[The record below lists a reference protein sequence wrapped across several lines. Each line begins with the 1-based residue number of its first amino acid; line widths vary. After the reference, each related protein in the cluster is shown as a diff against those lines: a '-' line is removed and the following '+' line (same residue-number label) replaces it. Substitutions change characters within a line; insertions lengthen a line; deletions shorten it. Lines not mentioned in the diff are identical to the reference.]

1 MTTPVSPQ
9 QDSVKSDRLPA
20 PYVDVDVQLTSP
32 ATVPIMLRVLLLT
45 LTLLAGLAQAAP
57 HTIMQ
62 RPISLVTEQGTLHG
76 TLLRPQSDQPLPVAL
91 LIAGSGPTDRDGNNP
106 AGGHNDSLK
115 RLAQALAR
123 HGIASVRYDK
133 RGIAASRA
141 ATPDE
146 RDLSVEQYVADV
158 AAWGQL
164 LKADS
169 DFSRLILIGHSEGA
183 LIASLAAP
191 AAGADALISI
201 AGSSR
206 PIDQVLREQ
215 LHYRLPPNLL
225 AQSHRLLDSLLAGQP
240 SDAVPAELHVL
251 FRPSVQPY
259 LISLFR
265 QDPSAAFARVQIPA
279 LIVQGSHDI
288 QVGVADAEAL
298 RAVKPDAQLA
308 IIEGMNHVLRIVPLD
323 VKAQL
328 ASYDNPRLPLARL
341 LTERVVGFI
350 EETGKAPASSAVQIG
365 R

>member
-1 MTTPVSPQ
+1 
-9 QDSVKSDRLPA
+9 
-20 PYVDVDVQLTSP
+20 
-32 ATVPIMLRVLLLT
+32 MLRVLLLT
-45 LTLLAGLAQAAP
+45 LTLLAGLTQAAP
-57 HTIMQ
+57 HTLEQ
-62 RPISLVTEQGTLHG
+62 RPIRLATDQGTLHG
-76 TLLRPQSDQPLPVAL
+76 TLLRPLSDQPVPVAL
-91 LIAGSGPTDRDGNNP
+91 LVAGSGPTDRDGNNP
-106 AGGHNDSLK
+106 DGGQNDSLK
-115 RLAQALAR
+115 RLAQALAK

-146 RDLSVEQYVADV
+146 RDLTVEQYVADV
-158 AAWGQL
+158 VAWAHL
-164 LKADS
+164 LKADEH
-169 DFSRLILIGHSEGA
+169 FSRLILIGHSEGA

-191 AAGADALISI
+191 AAAADALISI
-201 AGSSR
+201 AGSAR

-215 LHYRLPPNLL
+215 LHYRLPPKLL
-225 AQSHRLLDSLLAGQP
+225 THSQRLLDSLLAGQP
-240 SDAVPAELHVL
+240 TDAVPDELQVL

-265 QDPSAAFARVQIPA
+265 YDPSAAFARLRIPA

-298 RAVKPDAQLA
+298 HAAKTDAQLL
-308 IIEGMNHVLRIVPLD
+308 IVEGMNHVLRIVPLD

-328 ASYDNPRLPLARL
+328 ASYDNPGLPLARL

-350 EETGKAPASSAVQIG
+350 NDTGKTPASSAGQNG

>member
-1 MTTPVSPQ
+1 MP
-9 QDSVKSDRLPA
+9 
-20 PYVDVDVQLTSP
+20 
-32 ATVPIMLRVLLLT
+32 RVLLLT
-45 LTLLAGLAQAAP
+45 LTLLAGLTQAAP
-57 HTIMQ
+57 HTIAQ
-62 RPISLVTEQGTLHG
+62 RPISLTTEQGSLHG
-76 TLLRPQSDQPLPVAL
+76 TLLRPQSERPLPVAL

-106 AGGHNDSLK
+106 DGGHNDSLK
-115 RLAQALAR
+115 RLAQALAK

-133 RGIAASRA
+133 RGVAASRA

-146 RDLSVEQYVADV
+146 RDLTVEQYVADA

-169 DFSRLILIGHSEGA
+169 DYSRLILIGHSEGA

-191 AAGADALISI
+191 AADADALISI

-215 LHYRLPPNLL
+215 LHYRLPPKLL
-225 AQSHRLLDSLLAGQP
+225 AHSNRLLDSLLSGQP
-240 SDAVPAELHVL
+240 SDTVPDELQVL

-265 QDPSAAFARVQIPA
+265 HDPSEAFARLRIPA

-298 RAVKPDAQLA
+298 KAAKPDAQLA
-308 IIEGMNHVLRIVPLD
+308 IIAGMNHVLRIVAPD
-323 VKAQL
+323 FRAQL

-341 LTERVVGFI
+341 LTERIVSFI
-350 EETGKAPASSAVQIG
+350 AHTGTAPASSTAQIG

>member
-1 MTTPVSPQ
+1 
-9 QDSVKSDRLPA
+9 
-20 PYVDVDVQLTSP
+20 
-32 ATVPIMLRVLLLT
+32 MLRAVLFT

-57 HTIMQ
+57 HTIVQ
-62 RPISLVTEQGTLHG
+62 RPISLETGLGTLHG
-76 TLLRPQSDQPLPVAL
+76 TLVRPQSATPVPVAL

-115 RLAQALAR
+115 RLARTLAK

-133 RGIAASRA
+133 RGVAASRA

-158 AAWGQL
+158 VAWGRL
-164 LKADS
+164 LKADAT
-169 DFSRLILIGHSEGA
+169 FSRLILTGHSEGA

-215 LHYRLPPNLL
+215 LHYRLPPPLL
-225 AQSHRLLDSLLAGQP
+225 AQSHRLLDSLLAGRP
-240 SDAVPAELHVL
+240 IDAVPAALHVL

-259 LISLFR
+259 LISLLR
-265 QDPSAAFARVQIPA
+265 QKPSAAFARLRIPA

-298 RAVKPDAQLA
+298 KAAKTDAQLE

-323 VKAQL
+323 MKAQL

-341 LTERVVGFI
+341 LAERVVGFI
-350 EETGKAPASSAVQIG
+350 EHTGTVPAFSAAQTG

>member
-1 MTTPVSPQ
+1 
-9 QDSVKSDRLPA
+9 
-20 PYVDVDVQLTSP
+20 
-32 ATVPIMLRVLLLT
+32 MLRVLLLS
-45 LTLLAGLAQAAP
+45 LTLLAGLTQAAP
-57 HTIMQ
+57 HTIEQ
-62 RPISLVTEQGTLHG
+62 RPIRLATDQGTLHG
-76 TLLRPQSDQPLPVAL
+76 TLLRPLSAKPVPVAL
-91 LIAGSGPTDRDGNNP
+91 LVAGSGPTDRDGNNP
-106 AGGHNDSLK
+106 AGGHSDSLK
-115 RLAQALAR
+115 RLAQALAK

-133 RGIAASRA
+133 RGIAASRT

-146 RDLSVEQYVADV
+146 RDLTVEQYVADV

-164 LKADS
+164 LKADG

-191 AAGADALISI
+191 AAGADALISL

-215 LHYRLPPNLL
+215 LHYRLPPKLL
-225 AQSHRLLDSLLAGQP
+225 THSQRLLDSLLAGQP
-240 SDAVPAELHVL
+240 TDAVPDELQVL

-265 QDPSAAFARVQIPA
+265 YNPSEVFARLQIPA

-298 RAVKPDAQLA
+298 QAVKTDAQLV
-308 IIEGMNHVLRIVPLD
+308 IVEGMNHVLRIVPLD
-323 VKAQL
+323 GKAQL

-341 LTERVVGFI
+341 LTERIASFI
-350 EETGKAPASSAVQIG
+350 DVTGTAPASSVAQTG